1 VPATTAQSPQD
12 LLSTLTQLRSAL
24 AQAPLPLDTPGAS
37 DARQVRGALVDQL
50 DDYVLPRL
58 VQIDAPL
65 LAVVGGSTGA
75 GKSTLVNS
83 LVGQVVSQPG
93 VLRPTTR
100 SPVLVYNPADASWFD
115 EERILPDLAR
125 TSRASADP
133 GALQLVA
140 IAALPAGLAILDA
153 PDIDSVEEQNRLLA
167 SQLLAAADLWLFV
180 TSAAR
185 YADQVPWGFL
195 KAAAERSTAVAVVLD
210 RTPPQSAQEVAG
222 HLAEMLAARGLGDSL
237 LFTVVESPVG
247 ANGLLPPPTVEPI
260 RRWLHSLAADSAA
273 RSAVVRQTLDGA
285 VRSVGQRTYDIADA
299 AAVQA
304 ETAGRLRAD
313 AGRAYD
319 EAARSIAAATQDGTM
334 LRGEVLARW
343 QEFVGTGELL
353 RSLEERIGRFRDWL
367 VGAVRGQPP
376 AAQRVTV
383 AVESGLETLITEHAE
398 SAAERAEVSWRSLDA
413 GQRLLAS
420 AENDLGRASREFRGE
435 VQRAVRE
442 WQQGVLDL
450 VRSEGADRRTTARVL
465 AYGVNGLGVA
475 LMIVIFAQTAG
486 VTGAEVGVAG
496 GTAVIG
502 QKILEAVFGDQAV
515 RRLAEQARL
524 DLEVRVDDLLD
535 LEYARFTEVLD
546 RFPVDQAA
554 PDQLRDL
561 ARRVE
566 DARAVSGVS

>member
-1 VPATTAQSPQD
+1 MTLADSPPE
-12 LLSTLTQLRSAL
+12 LLSALRELRGAL
-24 AQAPLPLDTPGAS
+24 AETPLPLEAPGAAE
-37 DARQVRGALVDQL
+37 ARSVRGALVDQL

-83 LVGQVVSQPG
+83 LVGHVVSKPG

-100 SPVLVYNPADASWFD
+100 SPVLVFNPADSSWFD

-140 IAALPAGLAILDA
+140 VEALPPGLAILDA
-153 PDIDSVEEQNRLLA
+153 PDIDSVEEQNRVLA

-210 RTPPQSAQEVAG
+210 RTPPESAAEVSG
-222 HLAEMLAARGLGDSL
+222 HLGEMLAERGLGDSR
-237 LFTVVESPVG
+237 LFTVVESAVD
-247 ANGLLPPPTVEPI
+247 ATGLLPPATVAPI
-260 RRWLHSLAADSAA
+260 REWLHGLAADSSA

-285 VRSVGQRTYDIADA
+285 VRSLGRRTYDIADA

-304 ETAGRLRAD
+304 EAAKRLRED

-319 EAARSIAAATQDGTM
+319 EASRSIEAATQDGTM

-353 RSLEERIGRFRDWL
+353 RGLEERIGRIRDWI

-383 AVESGLETLITEHAE
+383 AVESGLETLILEHAE

-413 GQRLLAS
+413 GQHLLS
-420 AENDLGRASREFRGE
+420 TAEEDLGRASRSFRGDVE
-435 VQRAVRE
+435 RAVRD
-442 WQQGVLDL
+442 WQQGVLDM
-450 VRSEGADRRTTARVL
+450 VRSEGAERRTTARVL

-496 GTAVIG
+496 GTAVVG
-502 QKILEAVFGDQAV
+502 QKVLEAVFGDQAV
-515 RRLAEQARL
+515 RRLAEQARQ
-524 DLEVRVDDLLD
+524 DLQTRVEDLLD
-535 LEYARFTEVLD
+535 AECARFWDVLD
-546 RFPVDQAA
+546 RSPVDPTAA
-554 PDQLRDL
+554 DRLRAL
-561 ARRVE
+561 A
-566 DARAVSGVS
+566 ARAEGARAAEGVS

>member
-1 VPATTAQSPQD
+1 M
-12 LLSTLTQLRSAL
+12 LTQLRSAL
-24 AQAPLPLDTPGAS
+24 AETPLPLETPGAS
-37 DARQVRGALVDQL
+37 ETRQVRAALVDQL

-83 LVGQVVSQPG
+83 LVGQLVSQPG

-100 SPVLVYNPADASWFD
+100 SPVLVFNPADAPWFD
-115 EERILPDLAR
+115 GERILPELAR

-133 GALQLVA
+133 HALQLVA
-140 IAALPAGLAILDA
+140 IDALPPGLAILDA

-195 KAAAERSTAVAVVLD
+195 KAAAERSAAVAVVLD
-210 RTPPQSAQEVAG
+210 RTPPESAQEVAS

-247 ANGLLPPPTVEPI
+247 ANELLPPATVDPI
-260 RRWLHSLAADSAA
+260 RQWLHTLAADSAA

-285 VRSVGQRTYDIADA
+285 VRSVGQRTCDIADA

-304 ETAGRLRAD
+304 ETSARLRAD

-319 EAARSIAAATQDGTM
+319 EAARDIAAAAQDGTM

-353 RSLEERIGRFRDWL
+353 RGLEERIGRFRDWL
-367 VGAVRGQPP
+367 VGAVRGQPAP
-376 AAQRVTV
+376 AQRVAV
-383 AVESGLETLITEHAE
+383 AVESGLEALITEHAE
-398 SAAERAEVSWRSLDA
+398 SAAERAEASWRSLDA
-413 GQRLLAS
+413 GQRLLAT
-420 AENDLGRASREFRGE
+420 ADRDLGRASREFRGV
-435 VQRAVRE
+435 VQRAVRD
-442 WQQGVLDL
+442 WQQGVLDM
-450 VRSEGADRRTTARVL
+450 VRTEGAERRTTARVL
-465 AYGVNGLGVA
+465 AYGVNSLGVA
-475 LMIVIFAQTAG
+475 LMIVIFAQTG
-486 VTGAEVGVAG
+486 GLIGAEVGVAG
-496 GTAVIG
+496 GTAVVG

-524 DLEVRVDDLLD
+524 DLQKRVDDLLHS
-535 LEYARFTEVLD
+535 EYARFLEVLD
-546 RFPVDQAA
+546 AFPVDPSM
-554 PDQLRDL
+554 PDQLRRL
-561 ARRVE
+561 AREVE
-566 DARAVSGVS
+566 DARIASDVS

>member
-1 VPATTAQSPQD
+1 
-12 LLSTLTQLRSAL
+12 
-24 AQAPLPLDTPGAS
+24 
-37 DARQVRGALVDQL
+37 
-50 DDYVLPRL
+50 
-58 VQIDAPL
+58 
-65 LAVVGGSTGA
+65 
-75 GKSTLVNS
+75 
-83 LVGQVVSQPG
+83 
-93 VLRPTTR
+93 
-100 SPVLVYNPADASWFD
+100 
-115 EERILPDLAR
+115 
-125 TSRASADP
+125 
-133 GALQLVA
+133 
-140 IAALPAGLAILDA
+140 
-153 PDIDSVEEQNRLLA
+153 
-167 SQLLAAADLWLFV
+167 
-180 TSAAR
+180 
-185 YADQVPWGFL
+185 
-195 KAAAERSTAVAVVLD
+195 VAVVLD
-210 RTPPQSAQEVAG
+210 RTPPQSAQEVAA

-247 ANGLLPPPTVEPI
+247 ADGLLPPPTVEPI

-299 AAVQA
+299 AAVQV

-420 AENDLGRASREFRGE
+420 AEHDLGRASREFRGE